1 MPAARS
7 ADAVELVGRA
17 IEAHGGLDRW
27 RRAAR
32 LDVEL
37 TVGGM
42 AFVAKGRRKS
52 AGKPLTASIEIETGE
67 VMMRPFFEHGQ
78 WVGHYTTE
86 RLTITDKASGSTID
100 ECETASRPRSTLR
113 SLALWSDLDQLF
125 FAGYALSH
133 YYRLPFSLLDERI
146 ALGPVITTQGSDRSF
161 TATFPPE
168 VYSHSPQETFHFD
181 ATDRLVRHDYTARF
195 LAPGARGAHLSTD
208 YRAHDGLA
216 FAGRRRVRLNAFGRA
231 IMPTVLWLDVHHVA
245 VVDH

>member
-1 MPAARS
+1 MPAERD
-7 ADAVELVGRA
+7 ADAAEVVEQA

-37 TVGGM
+37 TAGGM
-42 AFVAKGRRKS
+42 AFVAKGRRKA
-52 AGKPLTASIEIETGE
+52 AGKPMTASIETGTAE

-86 RLTITDKASGSTID
+86 QLKITDKASGSIID
-100 ECETASRPRSTLR
+100 ECETASRPRSALR

-133 YYRLPFSLLDERI
+133 YYRLPFSLLDDRI
-146 ALGPVITTQGSDRSF
+146 ALGPVTTQDGNRRF

-168 VYSHSPQETFHFD
+168 LYSHSPEETFHFD
-181 ATDRLVRHDYTARF
+181 DTDRLVRHDYTARF
-195 LAPGARGAHLSTD
+195 LAPGARGAHLSMD
-208 YRAHDGLA
+208 YRMHDGLA
-216 FAGRRRVRLNAFGRA
+216 FAGRRRVLLNAFGRA
-231 IMPTVLWLDVHHVA
+231 TKPAVLWLDIHHAA
-245 VVDH
+245 VIDH